1 MNSSL
6 QLIWLLGD
14 DEVQV
19 LAQHPKQGISGSASI
34 ATSSRS
40 PPSSGSSRLSR
51 SGLPITR

>member
-19 LAQHPKQGISGSASI
+19 LAQHPEQGISGSESI
-34 ATSSRS
+34 ATSSAVALV
-40 PPSSGSSRLSR
+40 RL
-51 SGLPITR
+51 L

>member
-19 LAQHPKQGISGSASI
+19 LAQHPEQGISGSESI

-40 PPSSGSSRLSR
+40 PPSSGSYNQIALVSDFD
-51 SGLPITR
+51 